1 MRQKI
6 IAGMTTPEREEWNG
20 FPAALRAIEGEAGV
34 GSVVGTKAYL
44 GMVSNLS
51 ASLKKARQA
60 ALDKNDGSLFGIVPL
75 GKLERKKSR
84 AVTESDCAAAFGEW
98 RVALVRVFSD
108 LFLLH
113 CLFGFEEA
121 GNDSGKIAGFC
132 SLLMVR
138 YASGGAAAPWGAF
151 ERLGDLARKPVQRG
165 IVAV

>member
-6 IAGMTTPEREEWNG
+6 IAGMTTPERKERNG

-34 GSVVGTKAYL
+34 GS
-44 GMVSNLS
+44 
-51 ASLKKARQA
+51 
-60 ALDKNDGSLFGIVPL
+60 
-75 GKLERKKSR
+75 
-84 AVTESDCAAAFGEW
+84 VTESDCAAAFGEW